1 MTDKSDIRVE
11 ADRLRALFEARG
23 AEVFETDIL
32 QPAGALLDLYGEDIR
47 ARAFTTHDPLRGEMM
62 LRPDFTLPLVQ
73 RHVADGRGE
82 GSYTYTYSGEVFRRQ
97 EDDPDRDAEYLQV
110 GYEIFGGDVAVEAD
124 AAVFAAFAEILAPFG
139 LRPATGDIGLLRAAI
154 DGLETSAARQ
164 AALMHHLWRPRRFR
178 GLLNRYGQA
187 APAAESPDADSG
199 IEIGLRTR
207 AEVASRLEALEAE
220 RTVPPLDAEVI
231 GLIDALLEIRGQV
244 PNALS
249 ELHETALA
257 LPSILPAIELLAARF
272 AALDAVGVDVD
283 SLDFEVSYGRATL
296 EYYDGFV
303 FGFFAGQRPDLPP
316 VASGG
321 RYDALS
327 RAIGGAGGRPAVGGV
342 LRPGLMLGLGSGS

>member
-1 MTDKSDIRVE
+1 MTDKSAIRAE
-11 ADRLRALFEARG
+11 ADRLRALFESRG

-73 RHVADGRGE
+73 RHVTEGRDDGR
-82 GSYTYTYSGEVFRRQ
+82 YAYAGEVFRRQ

-110 GYEIFGGDVAVEAD
+110 GYEIFGGKVAVEAD
-124 AAVFAAFAEILAPFG
+124 AEVFAAFAEILAPLG

-154 DGLETSAARQ
+154 EGLDTSAARQ

-178 GLLNRYGQA
+178 GLLNRCGQVT
-187 APAAESPDADSG
+187 PAAEWPDADSG
-199 IEIGLRTR
+199 IEFGLRTR
-207 AEVASRLEALEAE
+207 AEVVARLDALEAE
-220 RTVPPLDAEVI
+220 RAVAPLGAAVI
-231 GLIDALLEIRGQV
+231 GSIDALLDIRGKA
-244 PNALS
+244 PD
-249 ELHETALA
+249 ALA
-257 LPSILPAIELLAARF
+257 ALREIASELPSILPAIELLAARL
-272 AALDAVGVDVD
+272 AALDALSVDVD
-283 SLDFEVSYGRATL
+283 SLDFEVSYGRTTL

-303 FGFFAGQRPDLPP
+303 FGFFADQRPGLPP

-327 RAIGGAGGRPAVGGV
+327 RAIGGACGRPAVGGV

>member
-1 MTDKSDIRVE
+1 MTDKSAIRVE

-23 AEVFETDIL
+23 AEVFETGIL

-73 RHVADGRGE
+73 RHVAEGRKE
-82 GSYTYTYSGEVFRRQ
+82 GRYTYAGEVFRRQ

-110 GYEIFGGDVAVEAD
+110 GYEVFGGEDSVEAD
-124 AAVFAAFAEILAPFG
+124 AEVFAAFSEILAPLG

-154 DGLETSAARQ
+154 EGLETCAARQ
-164 AALMHHLWRPRRFR
+164 AALMHHLWRPKRFR
-178 GLLNRYGQA
+178 GLLNRYGQVT
-187 APAAESPDADSG
+187 PAAEVPEADSG

-207 AEVASRLEALEAE
+207 AEVIARLEDLEAE
-220 RTVPPLDAEVI
+220 RTVSPLDAQVI
-231 GLIDALLEIRGQV
+231 GSIDALLNIRGKA
-244 PNALS
+244 PDALS
-249 ELHETALA
+249 DLRETASA

-272 AALDAVGVDVD
+272 AALDALGVDVD
-283 SLDFEVSYGRATL
+283 SLNFEVSYGRTTL

-303 FGFFAGQRPDLPP
+303 FGFFAGQRPELPP

-327 RAIGGAGGRPAVGGV
+327 RAIGGAAGRPAVGGV

>member
-23 AEVFETDIL
+23 AEVFETDVL

-73 RHVADGRGE
+73 RHVAEGRANGC
-82 GSYTYTYSGEVFRRQ
+82 YTYAGEVFRRQ

-110 GYEIFGGDVAVEAD
+110 GYEIFGGEVSVEAD
-124 AAVFAAFAEILAPFG
+124 AEVFAAFAEILAPLG
-139 LRPATGDIGLLRAAI
+139 LRPATGDTGLLRAAI
-154 DGLETSAARQ
+154 EGLETSAARQ

-178 GLLNRYGQA
+178 DLLIRYGQVMP
-187 APAAESPDADSG
+187 APESPDAPGG
-199 IEIGLRTR
+199 IEIGMRTR
-207 AEVASRLEALEAE
+207 EEVAARLAALERE
-220 RTVPPLDAEVI
+220 RSVPPLDAGVI
-231 GLIDALLEIRGQV
+231 RLIDTLLGIRGKA

-249 ELHETALA
+249 ELRETASA

-272 AALDAVGVDVD
+272 AALDALGVDVD
-283 SLDFEVSYGRATL
+283 SLDFEVSYGRTTL

-303 FGFFAGQRPDLPP
+303 FGFFADRRPDLPP

-327 RAIGGAGGRPAVGGV
+327 RAIGGVDGRPAVGGV
-342 LRPGLMLGLGSGS
+342 LRPGLMLSLGSGS